1 MEHTTTQQ
9 AFHIKNGK
17 TEFQKST
24 TRRVLKQVLKLK
36 ATVRIQM
43 LQLPQTLQTIPK
55 KATLNLQIKVNA
67 VQAVQEDTIY
77 VHYVAERVEHGSNSK
92 NLIRLLNSM
101 NTRENWRLA
110 PFVAAREGYGV
121 KFVMEPDLS
130 IK

>member
-9 AFHIKNGK
+9 AFHIKKWK

-24 TRRVLKQVLKLK
+24 TRRVLKQVFKLK
-36 ATVRIQM
+36 PTVRLQM
-43 LQLPQTLQTIPK
+43 LQLQQTLQAIPK
-55 KATLNLQIKVNA
+55 KATHNLQIKANV

-77 VHYVAERVEHGSNSK
+77 VHYVAERVEHGNNSK
-92 NLIRLLNSM
+92 DIIRLLNSM

-110 PFVAAREGYGV
+110 PFVAAWVEYGV
-121 KFVMEPDLS
+121 RFVMEPGLS